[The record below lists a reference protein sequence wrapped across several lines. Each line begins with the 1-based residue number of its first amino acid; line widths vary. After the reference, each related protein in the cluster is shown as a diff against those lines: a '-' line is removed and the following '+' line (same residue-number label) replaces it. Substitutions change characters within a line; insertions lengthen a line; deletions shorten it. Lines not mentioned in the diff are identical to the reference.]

1 MSFTNSNYSA
11 KLSPTMTENWL
22 VQIFKNTTSSVSTTD
37 TPDFRFSFSET
48 TYNSQNYYPAILNK
62 PSISY
67 SLDLKGFTT
76 KTGSVTLNLAN
87 INLDGTTL
95 LELLGNDTINGQVN
109 IISQI
114 DNDNTAANAL
124 QIFSG
129 RVSSFAY
136 RNNTIV
142 LSLVSNRPFQ
152 NVSIPQGK
160 TSNSDNPQY
169 NNKIQPLVYGDY
181 TANTDF
187 VNGQDVYACPFLKND
202 GANFMYIVP
211 EGTNSE
217 DNLEFYDKGLKRF
230 VELIQTNTT
239 LLNEALDNSE
249 TGVDVDDGTVFSV
262 NDVIKI
268 NDEQMLITS
277 ISTNTLTVTRGYNS
291 TSATTHL
298 NNAGI
303 TIVVDGVEVI
313 SVPKLMRR
321 QFKMLPDE
329 VTSTLSTGW
338 SLSAGSLDNAYN
350 GNTGNSATF
359 SCSSFSSESRGVVLK
374 LNMPQVTGKITAI
387 TLNLTGTYSQDIN
400 TASGTDGAFFNLSD
414 SLSSGFG
421 STSGD
426 VEIVGTSSSGVK
438 TDETNTALPTS
449 TNIAAILENNA
460 LPDELYL
467 SFRFNAEGDD
477 VAYVSA
483 NVVLSNIYVTITA
496 ENDLANEPIASS
508 EFNAGIEK
516 VYLGRDILTEGF
528 TAYSSVATLTDLNN
542 PIAIHRQLLHS
553 IISVADS
560 NSDAK
565 IENSGY
571 KSVAELRDSTLTSPT
586 STHWKTRL
594 ALDEQE
600 ELESIMEQLQYE
612 GCFFFE
618 FSPQAQQ
625 TSISGVNELRYFT
638 IADSVTANVDL
649 SQNDI
654 SGYEL
659 GITPVSDLETN
670 IVVNYKKHPAEN
682 QYLKQDTFTSST
694 SGSVHST
701 IFDNASHQKQEIN
714 LDFLIDAVDDVSGSR
729 NSSWINFRKSL
740 FGEYKTTVS
749 ATLVNPEKYAMLQVG
764 DFIDFG
770 EITFSELGTPF
781 DEISDTFDSFI
792 AMPTR
797 LFKDAWSGK
806 KFIITNLK
814 RQVGKISIQTRE
826 V

>member
-1 MSFTNSNYSA
+1 MSFTNSNYSS

-48 TYNSQNYYPAILNK
+48 AYNSQNYYPAILNK

-109 IISQI
+109 ILSQI

-181 TANTDF
+181 TANTEF

-202 GANFMYIVP
+202 GKDFMYIVP
-211 EGTNSE
+211 EGTSGT
-217 DNLEFYDKGLKRF
+217 DKLEFYDKGMKRF
-230 VELIQTNTT
+230 VELVNTDTTIATVDSVKVLKVPT
-239 LLNEALDNSE
+239 LM
-249 TGVDVDDGTVFSV
+249 T
-262 NDVIKI
+262 
-268 NDEQMLITS
+268 
-277 ISTNTLTVTRGYNS
+277 
-291 TSATTHL
+291 
-298 NNAGI
+298 
-303 TIVVDGVEVI
+303 
-313 SVPKLMRR
+313 R
-321 QFKMLPDE
+321 QFKMLPDD
-329 VTSTLSTGW
+329 VTATIVGSGV
-338 SLSAGSLDNAYN
+338 SLTAGSLDNAYN
-350 GNTGNSATF
+350 GNTGNSVTYANTAG
-359 SCSSFSSESRGVVLK
+359 FSSESKGVVFK
-374 LNMPQVTGKITAI
+374 LQMPQVTGKITAI
-387 TLNLTGTYSQDIN
+387 TLGLSGTYSQTI
-400 TASGTDGAFFNLSD
+400 TGSPSGTDGAFFNLAT
-414 SLSSGFG
+414 SLSSSFG
-421 STSGD
+421 SSSGD
-426 VEIVGTSSSGVK
+426 IELVGTSSSGDKV
-438 TDETNTALPTS
+438 DRSNVALPTS
-449 TNIAAILENNA
+449 TNIASILTNNA

-477 VAYVSA
+477 ISYSDF
-483 NVVLSNIYVTITA
+483 NVILSNIFVTITA
-496 ENDLANEPIASS
+496 TNDLANEPIASQ

-516 VYLGRDILTEGF
+516 VYLGRDVLTEEF
-528 TAYSSVATLTDLNN
+528 TAYSSVATLTDLDN
-542 PIAIHRQLLHS
+542 PVAIHRQLLHS
-553 IISVADS
+553 IINVADS
-560 NSDAK
+560 DSDAK

-594 ALDEQE
+594 ALHEQE

-714 LDFLIDAVDDVSGSR
+714 LDFLIDAVDDVVGSR

-740 FGEYKTTVS
+740 FGEYKITVN

>member
-1 MSFTNSNYSA
+1 MSFTNTNYQS

-109 IISQI
+109 ILSQI

-169 NNKIQPLVYGDY
+169 NNKIQPLVFGDY
-181 TANTDF
+181 TANTNF

-202 GANFMYIVP
+202 GANFMYIIP
-211 EGTNSE
+211 EGTSGS
-217 DNLEFYDKGLKRF
+217 DKLEFYDKGMKRF
-230 VELIQTNTT
+230 VELVNTDTTIATVDSVKVLKVPT
-239 LLNEALDNSE
+239 LM
-249 TGVDVDDGTVFSV
+249 T
-262 NDVIKI
+262 
-268 NDEQMLITS
+268 
-277 ISTNTLTVTRGYNS
+277 
-291 TSATTHL
+291 
-298 NNAGI
+298 
-303 TIVVDGVEVI
+303 
-313 SVPKLMRR
+313 R
-321 QFKMLPDE
+321 QFKMLPDD
-329 VTSTLSTGW
+329 VTATIVGSGV
-338 SLSAGSLDNAYN
+338 SLTAGSLDNAYN
-350 GNTGNSATF
+350 GNTGNSATYANTVG
-359 SCSSFSSESRGVVLK
+359 FSSESKGVVFK
-374 LNMPQVTGKITAI
+374 LQMPQVTGKITAI
-387 TLNLTGTYSQDIN
+387 TLGLSGTYSQTI
-400 TASGTDGAFFNLSD
+400 TGSPSGTDGAFFNLSTELQ
-414 SLSSGFG
+414 SNFG
-421 STSGD
+421 KANSTD
-426 VEIVGTSSSGVK
+426 IELVGTSSSGDKV
-438 TDETNTALPTS
+438 DRTNVALPTS
-449 TNIAAILENNA
+449 TNIASILTNNA

-477 VAYVSA
+477 ISYSDF
-483 NVVLSNIYVTITA
+483 NIILSNVFVTITA
-496 ENDLANEPIASS
+496 TNDLVNEPIASQ

-516 VYLGRDILTEGF
+516 VYLGRDVLTEGF
-528 TAYSSVATLTDLNN
+528 TAYSSVATLTDLDN
-542 PIAIHRQLLHS
+542 PVAIHRQLLHS
-553 IISVADS
+553 IINVADS
-560 NSDAK
+560 DSDAK

-594 ALDEQE
+594 ALHEQE

-714 LDFLIDAVDDVSGSR
+714 LDFLIDAVDDVVGSR

-740 FGEYKTTVS
+740 FGEYKTTVN

>member
-1 MSFTNSNYSA
+1 MSFTNTNYQS

-152 NVSIPQGK
+152 NVSIPQGRSVS
-160 TSNSDNPQY
+160 TIPQY
-169 NNKIQPLVYGDY
+169 NNKIQPLIYGSY
-181 TANTDF
+181 NANDSFTS
-187 VNGQDVYACPFLKND
+187 GTDVYACPFLKND
-202 GANFMYIVP
+202 GANFMYIIP
-211 EGTNSE
+211 EGTSGS
-217 DNLEFYDKGLKRF
+217 DKLEFYDKGMKRF
-230 VELIQTNTT
+230 VELVNTDTTIATVDSVKVLKVPT
-239 LLNEALDNSE
+239 LM
-249 TGVDVDDGTVFSV
+249 T
-262 NDVIKI
+262 
-268 NDEQMLITS
+268 
-277 ISTNTLTVTRGYNS
+277 
-291 TSATTHL
+291 
-298 NNAGI
+298 
-303 TIVVDGVEVI
+303 
-313 SVPKLMRR
+313 R
-321 QFKMLPDE
+321 QFKMLPDD
-329 VTSTLSTGW
+329 VTATIVGSGV
-338 SLSAGSLDNAYN
+338 SLTSGSLDDVYD
-350 GNTGNSATF
+350 GDTDNSATYANTAG
-359 SCSSFSSESRGVVLK
+359 FSSESKGVVFK
-374 LNMPQVTGKITAI
+374 LQMPQVTGKITAI
-387 TLNLTGTYSQDIN
+387 TLGLSGTYSQTI
-400 TASGTDGAFFNLSD
+400 TGSPSGTDGAFFNLAT
-414 SLSSGFG
+414 SLSSSFG
-421 STSGD
+421 SSSGD
-426 VEIVGTSSSGVK
+426 IELVGTSSSGDKV
-438 TDETNTALPTS
+438 DRTNVALPTS
-449 TNIAAILENNA
+449 TNIASILTNNA

-477 VAYVSA
+477 ISYSDF
-483 NVVLSNIYVTITA
+483 NVILSNIFVTITA
-496 ENDLANEPIASS
+496 TNDLANEPIASQ

-516 VYLGRDILTEGF
+516 VYLGRDVLTEGF
-528 TAYSSVATLTDLNN
+528 TAYSSVATLTDLDN
-542 PIAIHRQLLHS
+542 PVAIHRQLLHS
-553 IISVADS
+553 IINVADS
-560 NSDAK
+560 DSDAK

-594 ALDEQE
+594 ALHEQE

-659 GITPVSDLETN
+659 GITSVSDLETN

-714 LDFLIDAVDDVSGSR
+714 LDFLIDAVDDVVGSR

-749 ATLVNPEKYAMLQVG
+749 TTLVNPEKYAMLQVG

-797 LFKDAWSGK
+797 LFKDPWSGK

>member
-1 MSFTNSNYSA
+1 MSFTNSNYSS

-37 TPDFRFSFSET
+37 TPDFKFSFSET
-48 TYNSQNYYPAILNK
+48 TYNNLNYYPAILNK

-109 IISQI
+109 ILSQI

-211 EGTNSE
+211 EGTSGT
-217 DNLEFYDKGLKRF
+217 DKLEFYDKGMKRF
-230 VELIQTNTT
+230 LELINTDT
-239 LLNEALDNSE
+239 TIATED
-249 TGVDVDDGTVFSV
+249 SV
-262 NDVIKI
+262 KVLK
-268 NDEQMLITS
+268 
-277 ISTNTLTVTRGYNS
+277 
-291 TSATTHL
+291 
-298 NNAGI
+298 
-303 TIVVDGVEVI
+303 
-313 SVPKLMRR
+313 VPKLMRR

-449 TNIAAILENNA
+449 TDIAAILENNA

-528 TAYSSVATLTDLNN
+528 TAYSSVATLTDLDN
-542 PIAIHRQLLHS
+542 PVSIHRQLLHS
-553 IISVADS
+553 IINVADS
-560 NSDAK
+560 DSDAK

-594 ALDEQE
+594 ALHEQE

-714 LDFLIDAVDDVSGSR
+714 LDFLYDAVDDVSGSR

>member
-1 MSFTNSNYSA
+1 
-11 KLSPTMTENWL
+11 MTENWL

-37 TPDFRFSFSET
+37 TPDFKFSFSET
-48 TYNSQNYYPAILNK
+48 TYNNLNYYPAILNK

-109 IISQI
+109 ILSQI

-181 TANTDF
+181 TANDSFTA
-187 VNGQDVYACPFLKND
+187 GTDVYACPFLKND
-202 GANFMYIVP
+202 GKDFMYIIP
-211 EGTNSE
+211 EGTSGS
-217 DNLEFYDKGLKRF
+217 DKLEFYDKGMKRF
-230 VELIQTNTT
+230 VEL
-239 LLNEALDNSE
+239 
-249 TGVDVDDGTVFSV
+249 TGMTDTSVATVDSVKVLKVPKSMERQVKVLPDD
-262 NDVIKI
+262 
-268 NDEQMLITS
+268 
-277 ISTNTLTVTRGYNS
+277 VT
-291 TSATTHL
+291 A
-298 NNAGI
+298 
-303 TIVVDGVEVI
+303 TIVGSGV
-313 SVPKLMRR
+313 
-321 QFKMLPDE
+321 
-329 VTSTLSTGW
+329 
-338 SLSAGSLDNAYN
+338 SLTAGSLDNAYN
-350 GNTGNSATF
+350 GNTGNSVTYANTAG
-359 SCSSFSSESRGVVLK
+359 FSSESKGVVFK
-374 LNMPQVTGKITAI
+374 LQVPQVTGKITAI
-387 TLNLTGTYSQDIN
+387 TLGLSGTYSQDIN
-400 TASGTDGAFFNLSD
+400 TASGNDGAFFNLAT
-414 SLSSGFG
+414 SLSSNFG
-421 STSGD
+421 SSSGDVELVGSSTSGD
-426 VEIVGTSSSGVK
+426 KV
-438 TDETNTALPTS
+438 DRTNAALPTS
-449 TNIAAILENNA
+449 TNVASILTNNA

-467 SFRFNAEGDD
+467 SFRFNAEGED
-477 VAYVSA
+477 VSYA
-483 NVVLSNIYVTITA
+483 NFNIILNNIFFTITA
-496 ENDLANEPIASS
+496 ANDLANEPIASQ

-542 PIAIHRQLLHS
+542 PVAIHRQLLHS
-553 IISVADS
+553 IINVADS
-560 NSDAK
+560 DSDAK

-571 KSVAELRDSTLTSPT
+571 KAVAELRDSTLTSPT

-594 ALDEQE
+594 ALYEQE

-714 LDFLIDAVDDVSGSR
+714 LDFLYDAVDDVSGSR

-770 EITFSELGTPF
+770 EITFSELGSPF